1 MTYRL
6 HSRGMTSYDTL
17 GQHSVLSPADDSA
30 SCAGRHGMPGYLQGG
45 YQVPAPYTAVMSP
58 QRPVSM
64 AQGQDLNPVQ
74 AYGNAYAMQHPGR
87 PMSGGD
93 GARYPAAYAQR
104 YQ

>member
-1 MTYRL
+1 MNL
-6 HSRGMTSYDTL
+6 QDIRGFM
-17 GQHSVLSPADDSA
+17 SVPSNQTIRFYFLTTHLP
-30 SCAGRHGMPGYLQGG
+30 CAGRHGIPGYPQGDF
-45 YQVPAPYTAVMSP
+45 QVQAPYTAVMGP

-64 AQGQDLNPVQ
+64 TQGLDFNPAQV
-74 AYGNAYAMQHPGR
+74 YGNTYGMQHPGR